1 MSFADMLHSKRWK
14 TFTGYVYNIGAAVV
28 ILGALFKLQ
37 HWQFAGPLLVLGLCT
52 EAMIFF
58 ISAFEPPME
67 LPEWSKVYP
76 ELRDDYIPD
85 EEERATPA
93 RSTQSLD
100 SLFSQADISPELMSK
115 VSKGLTDLSN
125 TASSISDISSAT
137 LATDVY
143 VKNLNT
149 ASESMSTFAEIND
162 KANHN
167 ISNSVNTLVDS
178 YTNTAQRL
186 SSKGDEMLN
195 KLAESGEEFTNVLS
209 MSGKKLVSSYD
220 KVAEVIEQ
228 GFSDLGE
235 KSSSYNQNL
244 GQLNANLQALNNSYS
259 NQLKETNEQLVATQ
273 KFFAE
278 MNQMNVAIQS
288 SVDEVKKYH
297 DNAAQLNKNLEAL
310 NSIYGNMLGAMN
322 YKK

>member
-1 MSFADMLHSKRWK
+1 MSFGEMLHSKRWK
-14 TFTGYVYNIGAAVV
+14 VFTGYVYNFGASVV
-28 ILGALFKLQ
+28 LLGALFKLQ
-37 HWQFAGPLLVLGLCT
+37 HWAFSGPILIVGLCT
-52 EAMIFF
+52 EAFIFF

-76 ELRDDYIPD
+76 ELREDYIAEDD
-85 EEERATPA
+85 EEIVKDNDF
-93 RSTQSLD
+93 SKL
-100 SLFSQADISPELMSK
+100 LSQADISPDLLSK

-143 VKNLNT
+143 VKNLNS
-149 ASESMSTFAEIND
+149 ASESMNTFAEINT
-162 KANHN
+162 KANNN
-167 ISNSVNTLVDS
+167 ISQSVNVLVES

-195 KLAESGEEFTNVLS
+195 KMALSSEEFTNVLS

-220 KVAEVIEQ
+220 KVAETIEQ
-228 GFSDLGE
+228 GFGDLGE
-235 KSSSYNQNL
+235 KSSSYSNKL
-244 GQLNANLQALNNSYS
+244 AQLNENLEALNASYT
-259 NQLKETNEQLVATQ
+259 NQLKGTNEQLAASQ

-278 MNQMNVAIQS
+278 MGQMNQVIQS
-288 SVDEVKKYH
+288 SVDEVKKYQA
-297 DNAAQLNKNLEAL
+297 NAAELNKHLEAL

>member
-1 MSFADMLHSKRWK
+1 MSFGDMLHSKRWK
-14 TFTGYVYNIGAAVV
+14 VFTGYVYNIGAAVV

-85 EEERATPA
+85 DDVEPA
-93 RSTQSLD
+93 KGAKLD
-100 SLFSQADISPELMSK
+100 SLFDQADISPELMAK

-125 TASSISDISSAT
+125 TASSISDISAAT

-167 ISNSVNTLVDS
+167 ISNSVNTLVES

-195 KLAESGEEFTNVLS
+195 KMAVSGEEFTNVLS

-228 GFSDLGE
+228 GFNDLGE

-244 GQLNANLQALNNSYS
+244 GQLNANLEALNSSYAS
-259 NQLKETNEQLVATQ
+259 QLKETNAQLEATQ
-273 KFFAE
+273 KFFTDL
-278 MNQMNVAIQS
+278 NQMNVAIQS

-297 DNAAQLNKNLEAL
+297 ANAAELNKNLEAL
-310 NSIYGNMLGAMN
+310 NSIYGGMLGAMN

>member
-1 MSFADMLHSKRWK
+1 MNFGELLHSKRWK
-14 TFTGYVYNIGAAVV
+14 VFTGYVYNIGASVV
-28 ILGALFKLQ
+28 LLGALFKLQ
-37 HWQFAGPLLVLGLCT
+37 HWTGAGPMLVIGLCT
-52 EAMIFF
+52 EAFIFL

-76 ELRDDYIPD
+76 ELREDYVAEDEDDFGKQD
-85 EEERATPA
+85 KLT
-93 RSTQSLD
+93 SL
-100 SLFSQADISPELMSK
+100 LGQADISPELLSK

-125 TASSISDISSAT
+125 TASSISDISAAT

-143 VKNLNT
+143 VKNLNS
-149 ASESMSTFAEIND
+149 ASESMYTFAEING
-162 KANHN
+162 KANSS
-167 ISNSVNTLVDS
+167 ISQSVNVLVES

-195 KLAESGEEFTNVLS
+195 KLAISGEEFTNVLAH
-209 MSGKKLVSSYD
+209 SGKKLVSSTD

-228 GFSDLGE
+228 GFGE
-235 KSSSYNQNL
+235 L
-244 GQLNANLQALNNSYS
+244 GQKSAAYNENLNKLNHSLESLNASYAS
-259 NQLKETNEQLVATQ
+259 QLKGTAEQFAASQ

-278 MNQMNVAIQS
+278 IGQMNQLIQS
-288 SVDEVKKYH
+288 SVDEVKKYQS
-297 DNAAQLNKNLEAL
+297 NAAELNKHLEAL